1 MNETRLERVVQ
12 MEQQVHDYI
21 LEESVISSAL
31 DDTMEYLY
39 SRQQEAQRRSIPAE
53 RVAWNTRVPS
63 TAVNVTECNFLQHTQ
78 TRSRQFLKD
87 SSASS
92 KFSNATFR
100 GIPRS
105 TIQALNVEIMDTI
118 SIDDDDGLKDED
130 NASRQEC

>member
-1 MNETRLERVVQ
+1 

-31 DDTMEYLY
+31 DDTMVKLY
-39 SRQQEAQRRSIPAE
+39 SRQRIPAE

-63 TAVNVTECNFLQHTQ
+63 TAVNVAECNFLQHTQ
-78 TRSRQFLKD
+78 TISRQFLKD

-118 SIDDDDGLKDED
+118 SFDDDDGLKDED

>member
-1 MNETRLERVVQ
+1 MKAHFGKLV
-12 MEQQVHDYI
+12 
-21 LEESVISSAL
+21 L
-31 DDTMEYLY
+31 
-39 SRQQEAQRRSIPAE
+39 RSIPAE
-53 RVAWNTRVPS
+53 RVGTPENLRRQSMLQNA
-63 TAVNVTECNFLQHTQ
+63 NFLQHTQ

-105 TIQALNVEIMDTI
+105 TIQQALNVEIMDTI